1 MQKTSLDKIYNWLKE
16 RKLNLNPS
24 KCHVLNIYTSTCI
37 PIFDFK
43 INNVILPKTEVF
55 KDLGIFISGNLKWN
69 HHINY
74 IYRTASIL
82 SFQILKSFIST
93 DLETLKKIVPSLHP
107 S

>member
-1 MQKTSLDKIYNWLKE
+1 M
-16 RKLNLNPS
+16 NLNPG
-24 KCHVLNIYTSTCI
+24 KCHVSIFTEVHLFLRLTIKKNNI
-37 PIFDFK
+37 
-43 INNVILPKTEVF
+43 ILIKTEVF
-55 KDLGIFISGNLKWN
+55 KDLGIFVSDILKWN

-74 IYRTASIL
+74 IYRTESIL